1 MDDQLAQASGCLLQ
15 HTITSDE
22 FCDIYAAVDAD
33 TGREVR
39 LTVFSSAAFA
49 NDKVREAYK
58 TDRERLVYLRH
69 PAMARFLRD
78 GEYDDRL
85 FYLQDAADWPSLGN
99 SDLRAS
105 LTTDDIVE
113 IGWQVCSALQQT
125 HNVGLCHSGISDDSI
140 LLSEDLRVLLC
151 DFRLLPWR
159 ETYSA
164 QAKASEAT
172 VRNGESVMTVSIA
185 QSSAQDLLDLIDV
198 LKQLALESTSL
209 RLDDVDHANGPQD
222 SSAADPSRHTAL
234 QHLLNS
240 LSSIRV
246 EDWRYTARDV
256 QGLLGEILIGDAQDA
271 MAVVDRRTSGSHFR
285 SSIVEELFDDTD
297 VERESPALQTAP
309 KPRPLLPI
317 LPIIVGALLAVILLW
332 AAGFLG

>member
-1 MDDQLAQASGCLLQ
+1 MDDQLAQASGCQLRRK
-15 HTITSDE
+15 IASDD
-22 FCDIYAAVDAD
+22 FCDIHAAVDAD
-33 TGREVR
+33 AGREVR
-39 LTVFSSAAFA
+39 LTVFSSSAFA
-49 NDKVREAYK
+49 NDKLREAYK
-58 TDRERLVYLRH
+58 TDRERLVNLRH

-85 FYLQDAADWPSLGN
+85 FYLQDAADWPSLRET
-99 SDLRAS
+99 DLRAT

-151 DFRLLPWR
+151 DFRLVSWR
-159 ETYSA
+159 EAYSA
-164 QAKASEAT
+164 HTQTSEADG
-172 VRNGESVMTVSIA
+172 RDSDNVMPVSIA
-185 QSSAQDLLDLIDV
+185 QSTAQDLLDLIDV

-209 RLDDVDHANGPQD
+209 RLDDAQQANGPQD

-240 LSSIRV
+240 LGNISV

-271 MAVVDRRTSGSHFR
+271 MAVVDRRTAGSHFR
-285 SSIVEELFDDTD
+285 SSIVEELFDDAD
-297 VERESPALQTAP
+297 VERESPSSQTAP
-309 KPRPLLPI
+309 KPGPLLPI